1 MNNLGKFIAAGA
13 ALITAIGGLLGV
25 VLNSGGD
32 NSPQPI
38 THIYIT
44 EVGDYENFV
53 NSTDLEQY
61 TGMKN

>member
-1 MNNLGKFIAAGA
+1 MNNIGKFLAAGA

-32 NSPQPI
+32 SSPQPI

-44 EVGDYENFV
+44 EMGDYQEFV
-53 NSTDLEQY
+53 DSTDLEHY
-61 TGMKN
+61 TGMKD